1 MWLTKNFIMEDF
13 ADKVKRGNYE
23 KIDYLT
29 WRQLK
34 ELPEHWDLN
43 FEHYSDWCCATISW
57 NGCNWPYEFDI
68 TDNSLGTYIYDLI
81 GEYDTSISINS
92 DTSSI
97 SNAFAKCAEAA
108 NKIKQ
113 SWSNIVVKGNTL
125 LVNGKSLEDIINDA
139 TSVVLTRKENDNM
152 SNLFKGFE
160 FGSCEKD
167 NVKVS
172 IYGIAVKNA
181 SGTWVSYDPQTDSVV
196 DVDVLNFDAKYLY
209 KMPVAIKDIKIGDTI
224 IHNRK
229 PLFVTEVVDNRIIA
243 IDPAAGEE
251 KAVLP
256 TKSLF
261 NFDFV
266 TKIVNLFD
274 NFMGQASADQ
284 PFGNMLPFM
293 MLADGASDMAPMTL
307 AMMMQQGGTSA
318 NFNPLMLYALTSNK
332 SNDNL
337 LPLMLLSNPD
347 FGLTPQ
353 TATKK

>member
-1 MWLTKNFIMEDF
+1 MWLTKKFVMENFANE
-13 ADKVKRGNYE
+13 AKKGKYKR
-23 KIDYLT
+23 IDYIT
-29 WRQLK
+29 WHELQ
-34 ELPEHWDLN
+34 ELPEEWDLN

-81 GEYDTSISINS
+81 GEYDTSISIS
-92 DTSSI
+92 SSTSSI

-113 SWSNIVVKGNTL
+113 SWANIAVKENTIL
-125 LVNGKSLEDIINDA
+125 FNGKPLEEIIDDA
-139 TSVVLTRKENDNM
+139 TGVSVRKENDDM
-152 SNLFKGFE
+152 NLFKGFE

-172 IYGIAVKNA
+172 IYGVAVKNA
-181 SGTWVSYDPQTDSVV
+181 SGTWVSYDSKSGNVV
-196 DVDVLNFDAKYLY
+196 DVDVFNFDAKYLY
-209 KMPVAIKDIKIGDTI
+209 KMPVAIKDIKAGDTI
-224 IHNRK
+224 IHCRK
-229 PLFVTEVVDNRIIA
+229 PVFVIKNENGKISC
-243 IDPAAGEE
+243 IDPAAAEE
-251 KAVLP
+251 KIVLP
-256 TKSLF
+256 VKNIF
-261 NFDFV
+261 GFDFAV
-266 TKIVNLFD
+266 KIVNLFEGMEG
-274 NFMGQASADQ
+274 FEAPSADQ

-293 MLADGASDMAPMTL
+293 MLADGASDMTPMML

-337 LPLMLLSNPD
+337 LPLMLLSNPG

>member
-1 MWLTKNFIMEDF
+1 
-13 ADKVKRGNYE
+13 
-23 KIDYLT
+23 
-29 WRQLK
+29 
-34 ELPEHWDLN
+34 
-43 FEHYSDWCCATISW
+43 
-57 NGCNWPYEFDI
+57 
-68 TDNSLGTYIYDLI
+68 
-81 GEYDTSISINS
+81 
-92 DTSSI
+92 
-97 SNAFAKCAEAA
+97 
-108 NKIKQ
+108 
-113 SWSNIVVKGNTL
+113 
-125 LVNGKSLEDIINDA
+125 
-139 TSVVLTRKENDNM
+139 M